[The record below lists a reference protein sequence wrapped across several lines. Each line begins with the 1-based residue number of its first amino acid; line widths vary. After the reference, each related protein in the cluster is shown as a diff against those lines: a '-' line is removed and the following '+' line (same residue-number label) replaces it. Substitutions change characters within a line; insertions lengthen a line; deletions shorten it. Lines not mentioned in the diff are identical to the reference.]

1 MKRLIYLA
9 TFTLLSLVLFISYDL
24 SSKSGG
30 APVDNG
36 NAGFSGGRFEK
47 GRTCATA
54 GCHSGNATATTGLI
68 STNIDSS
75 GYVPGQSYQITVTA
89 NKNGM
94 TKAGFQL
101 SVQDLSGS
109 FAGTLQS
116 SNNEMQ
122 VNGGYITHTSMGTGC
137 TGGSR
142 SWTIDWTAPAAGSGD
157 VEISVAENLSNNDGT
172 SSGDEI
178 VKEIVTV
185 AEAGS
190 TGIEEATASKMS
202 IRYISES
209 RQIRLIP
216 SGQLSGESS
225 FSIFNLAGQEVM
237 NGVLNLDGEKT
248 LSLNGLATGY
258 YIFTLNEIPGAIA
271 QFVQQ

>member
-1 MKRLIYLA
+1 MKRLIYLT

-30 APVDNG
+30 APVDSG
-36 NAGFSGGRFEK
+36 NAGFSGGRFEN

-54 GCHSGNATATTGLI
+54 GCHNGNATATTGLI
-68 STNIDSS
+68 STNIDSN

-94 TKAGFQL
+94 AKAGFQL

-122 VNGGYITHTSMGTGC
+122 VNGGYITHTSMGTAC

-172 SSGDEI
+172 SSGDQI

-185 AEAGS
+185 AEASS
-190 TGIEEATASKMS
+190 TGIEEAQTSEMS
-202 IRYISES
+202 IRFNSEN

-216 SGQLSGESS
+216 SKQMTGESS

-258 YIFTLNEIPGAIA
+258 YIFTLNEIPGAVK